1 MFTTPTVAAFKSRFV
16 RDFNYAP
23 ETDQS
28 NLQYVLDAD
37 ITNAYNLALLNFNPG
52 LYGTEA
58 QSTEVFM
65 WLSAF
70 YLVFSIQTSS
80 AGLSSQSNFPISSKS
95 VGGVSISFNI
105 PEVYMKDPVL
115 SQYTQNGYGMMY
127 LNLVMQYMVGNVRIA
142 PGTTTWD

>member
-1 MFTTPTVAAFKSRFV
+1 MFTTPTVAQFKARFV

-23 ETDQS
+23 ETDQT
-28 NLQYVLDAD
+28 NLNYVLDAD

-52 LYGTEA
+52 LYGTDA
-58 QSTEVFM
+58 QSLEVFM

-70 YLVFSIQTSS
+70 YLVWSIQTSS
-80 AGLSSQSNFPISSKS
+80 QGLSSQSNFPINSKS
-95 VGGVSISFNI
+95 VGGVSLSFSI
-105 PEVYMKDPVL
+105 PQRYTDDPVL

-127 LNLVMQYMVGNVRIA
+127 LNLVMQYMVGNIGIV